1 MGGEQP
7 AINAICSK
15 VHLPDCQ
22 GLLQKVFDKLLQKCQ
37 PSGNDFVVG
46 GNLNL
51 AWSDCGD
58 SSFHAKVKA
67 LAPTTLP
74 IGKTTTVTGSGN
86 TDEQVTAGGFQITA
100 KFGPVTEHY
109 SGDVCAK
116 KVFHLPAFLGSITWN
131 GLTCPVAKGSVSV
144 GVDVQLASI
153 IPAKLA
159 KGDILIKASD
169 ASSNGNLICLDI
181 KTSGAQT
188 TDEALGD
195 RVTQCKITDWCSAE
209 GCACD
214 SSQTEKC
221 CSGLECIEHEY
232 PPHSHNVYTT
242 CGHRQNTSGAQTIV
256 V

>member
-1 MGGEQP
+1 MGSCGGMWPQNRCCPGLLCLSGNICHNQVCCAFPSRDHATEENDEDLIDKIPPLVGTLVCELAEKGEQP

-37 PSGNDFVVG
+37 PSGSDFVEG

-116 KVFHLPAFLGSITWN
+116 KVFHLPAFLASIT
-131 GLTCPVAKGSVSV
+131 
-144 GVDVQLASI
+144 
-153 IPAKLA
+153 
-159 KGDILIKASD
+159 
-169 ASSNGNLICLDI
+169 GNLICLDI
-181 KTSGAQT
+181 KTSGAAAT
-188 TDEALGD
+188 STEV
-195 RVTQCKITDWCSAE
+195 VTRSPVCS
-209 GCACD
+209 
-214 SSQTEKC
+214 
-221 CSGLECIEHEY
+221 
-232 PPHSHNVYTT
+232 
-242 CGHRQNTSGAQTIV
+242 
-256 V
+256 